1 MKPPRFE
8 YHRPETLK
16 EAVELL
22 AAHAALDA
30 KLIAGGQSLVPLMNL
45 RLARPGV
52 LVDLQRVADLR
63 GLSASNGGWQFGA
76 LLRHSDVEDSA
87 ELRTALP
94 LLPAVV
100 HHIGYR
106 AIRNRGTVGG
116 SICHADPAAEWPLL
130 VRLLDAELIV
140 RGPQGDR
147 VIPSEAFFKGFMDT
161 AVEPDEVL
169 CSVRIPAPSRPW
181 SWGFTEFTRT
191 AGDFAVSA
199 VGVVLERAA
208 DDTVVAARVAV
219 AGQAEVPMR
228 LANAEAALVGG
239 HISDT
244 AAHQRA
250 AEAAGAE
257 VDPPS
262 DGNGSGDYKRQLLS
276 VQLRRVL
283 GETVT
288 VEVAA

>member
-8 YHRPETLK
+8 YYLPETLN
-16 EAVELL
+16 EAVDLL
-22 AAHAALDA
+22 AAHAAVDA

-52 LVDLQRVADLR
+52 LVDLQRVAELR
-63 GLSASNGGWQFGA
+63 GLSQSNGGWEFGA
-76 LLRHSDVEDSA
+76 LVRHAEIEDSA
-87 ELRTALP
+87 ELRAALP

-100 HHIGYR
+100 RQIGYR
-106 AIRNRGTVGG
+106 SIRNRGTVGG
-116 SICHADPAAEWPLL
+116 SICHGDPAAEWPLL

-147 VIPSEAFFKGFMDT
+147 VISSDAFFKGFMDT
-161 AVEPDEVL
+161 AVAPDEVL
-169 CSVRIPAPSRPW
+169 CSIRFTTPPRRW

-199 VGVVLERAA
+199 VGVVLERAD

-219 AGQAEVPMR
+219 AGHAEVPMR
-228 LANAEAALVGG
+228 LASAEAALVGG

-257 VDPPS
+257 VDPLS
-262 DGNGSGDYKRQLLS
+262 DGNGSGEYKRRLLS

-283 GETVT
+283 GDAVT
-288 VEVAA
+288 MEVAA